1 MAFIYR
7 KEILQDIAL
16 FTSTPKA
23 QFYDKL
29 FKNLDLSCFPD
40 NTAKNGKKE
49 NKDCRVLISN
59 CVNDQIRQESSTTA
73 FVIISIKSQNQD
85 RNLRYS
91 IKFCVKAVSIRQRE
105 ACKAS
110 MIWDFLL
117 IAMLPRAE
125 TVCAPQA

>member
-91 IKFCVKAVSIRQRE
+91 IKFCVKAVSIRQDR
-105 ACKAS
+105 KS
-110 MIWDFLL
+110 
-117 IAMLPRAE
+117 
-125 TVCAPQA
+125 VV